1 MDQFSDMA
9 QPSILTT
16 TYLEEFLGCF
26 LLLEGDEAKVLA
38 LLLHFIVRL
47 LDAGDGPV
55 LLEEFSNLLVGQLGL
70 EFADVDLPLLGVG
83 FFDGNLLALYNVVA
97 CSDGVPE
104 RGNFLVDD
112 ETEPSAPARVLI
124 CVGRLSFTDISL
136 DISSSAN
143 N

>member
-1 MDQFSDMA
+1 M
-9 QPSILTT
+9 
-16 TYLEEFLGCF
+16 
-26 LLLEGDEAKVLA
+26 
-38 LLLHFIVRL
+38 LHLIVRL

-124 CVGRLSFTDISL
+124 CVGRLSFTDIS
-136 DISSSAN
+136 SSAN
-143 N
+143 NGGKTMKLNLQIKIQ